1 MKISINGQVVEM
13 MDMVGG
19 NTMVVK
25 DDQVII
31 NGKTIDNISI
41 NSDRKLTVEVVKGTL
56 HTIKADGSVNCK
68 DVSGSISAGGSIN
81 CDSIKGNAS
90 AGGSIN
96 CDDIGGNASAG
107 GSIRCDT
114 ISGSVNAG
122 GKIVTQ

>member
-13 MDMVGG
+13 MDIVGG

-25 DDQVII
+25 DNQVII
-31 NGKTIDNISI
+31 NGKSIDDINI
-41 NSDRKLTVEVVKGTL
+41 NSDRKLTVEVIKGTL

-68 DVSGSISAGGSIN
+68 DVSGSVSAGGSVN
-81 CDSIKGNAS
+81 CDGIRGNAS

-107 GSIRCDT
+107 GSIRSDKIMGNAQSGGT
-114 ISGSVNAG
+114 II
-122 GKIVTQ
+122 K